1 MKGLYLSL
9 MENLRRQLSLDVFR
23 GITVTLMIVVNT
35 PGFGDTTY
43 GPLKHAHWHGFTPTD
58 WVFPTFMFVVGNA
71 MAFSLMKYEG
81 LGNMAFLRKV
91 FKRTFIIFLLG
102 FLMYWFP
109 FFNDIQ
115 AGDFTISPLADTRVF
130 GVLQRIALGYFL
142 GSLVLHYLSKNGV
155 LIFCS
160 VALLG
165 YWFILYA
172 FGDYTLTGNVVL
184 TLDKFILGDNHLYHG
199 EGIAFDPEGILSTL
213 PSTVNVIAGYFAGK
227 FLQEKGHSY
236 ETIAKLMLMG
246 MVCVLIALCWNEIF
260 PINKKLWT
268 SSFVVLTVGLDL
280 MILAILVYRIEIV
293 KNQRWTYFFE
303 VFGKNTLFI
312 YLLSEVGLILINT
325 FQMGDESFH
334 SWLYATLF
342 QPAGDYLGSLL
353 FALSWMLICW
363 AVGYAMD
370 KKKIYIKV

>member
-71 MAFSLMKYEG
+71 MAFSLAKYQG
-81 LGNMAFLRKV
+81 LGNVEFLKKV